1 MNNFLPIETSE
12 KIYNLLFKL
21 ADVTQKEEYHPEI
34 YVLQHTYQVFKWAI
48 RETDDIDLILAALLH
63 DVGKSVSKLNHVK
76 EGVKLIESFSSMKTV
91 WLVENHMRIWTYI
104 LGEMKA
110 LKKCIDLANHPWLPE
125 LIQLARWDKKG
136 RSATSKTYFPWD
148 EVLRILN
155 EKAEKHFTNLGDGS
169 WI

>member
-1 MNNFLPIETSE
+1 LSNVLSIETSE
-12 KIYNLLFKL
+12 KIYDLLYRL
-21 ADVTQKEEYHPEI
+21 IDVKQKEEYHPEI

-48 RETDDIDLILAALLH
+48 RESGDLDLILAALLH
-63 DVGKSVSKLNHVK
+63 DVGKAVNKKNHVK
-76 EGVKLIESFSSMKTV
+76 EGVKLIEGFSSAKTI

-110 LKKCIDLANHPWLPE
+110 LKKCIELANHPWLPE

-155 EKAEKHFTNLGDGS
+155 EKAESHFTNLGDKN